1 MTPHEGPGTSVPDD
15 GPGPSP
21 RTRSHHR
28 GLGPGPGCAGPA
40 PAARGPR
47 RPLVEI
53 GRIPHRDRSSSV
65 PRSVQFRAEIG
76 SLPARD
82 RGPPAGRAAGRW
94 NCHDPGQ
101 RDPAL
106 LRAVGLHGED
116 VVGAGVSPARSPAEH
131 EGARETDPRDRMS
144 VRMTLETRG
153 AARVGEILAITR
165 FSARVSGIRA
175 VNVIL
180 ADIDAART
188 RTKTEARRVTAGSL
202 RTSASGTAAPGASGT
217 SMSVSTPLD
226 AYAEAARRRRRRRPS
241 SAGRTCAPDRS
252 RCGTRPISVRN
263 STDLDEGRT
272 GPQATRRTPAAP
284 RDRSHRRGLAS
295 GEGVRYIALSSHRL
309 GSSPLTRGTWRIRL
323 VAYGARLESVLG
335 ASPRGFESPILRCEA
350 PESLR
355 FWGFS
360 LL

>member
-53 GRIPHRDRSSSV
+53 GRIPRRDRSSSV

-202 RTSASGTAAPGASGT
+202 RTSASGAAAPGASGT
-217 SMSVSTPLD
+217 SMSVST
-226 AYAEAARRRRRRRPS
+226 ARRWTPARKLR
-241 SAGRTCAPDRS
+241 AGAEGRAAPEERVLRTDLGAELDRS
-252 RCGTRPISVRN
+252 RCGTRPISTRGEPGRRRPAGRPPHRV
-263 STDLDEGRT
+263 TDPTAAGWPRGRASDILLSRRT
-272 GPQATRRTPAAP
+272 GSAL
-284 RDRSHRRGLAS
+284 HR
-295 GEGVRYIALSSHRL
+295 
-309 GSSPLTRGTWRIRL
+309 
-323 VAYGARLESVLG
+323 
-335 ASPRGFESPILRCEA
+335 
-350 PESLR
+350 
-355 FWGFS
+355 
-360 LL
+360 

>member
-53 GRIPHRDRSSSV
+53 GRIPRRDRSSSV

-144 VRMTLETRG
+144 VRMTLETQG
-153 AARVGEILAITR
+153 AARVGGILAITR

-202 RTSASGTAAPGASGT
+202 RTSASGAAAPGASGT
-217 SMSVSTPLD
+217 SMSVST
-226 AYAEAARRRRRRRPS
+226 ARRWTPARKLR
-241 SAGRTCAPDRS
+241 AGACAGGRAAPEERVLRTDLGAELDRS
-252 RCGTRPISVRN
+252 RRGANRAAGDPP
-263 STDLDEGRT
+263 D
-272 GPQATRRTPAAP
+272 ARRTA
-284 RDRSHRRGLAS
+284 
-295 GEGVRYIALSSHRL
+295 
-309 GSSPLTRGTWRIRL
+309 
-323 VAYGARLESVLG
+323 
-335 ASPRGFESPILRCEA
+335 
-350 PESLR
+350 
-355 FWGFS
+355 
-360 LL
+360 